1 MSPAAGLQTSAFS
14 ALTCCNSNLNNRLAT
29 AYCCC
34 WLQMAPSLLSP
45 HRHSRVLL
53 ALAATATSDPADA
66 NAEAPRPTPYEVPF
80 EQGATAFT
88 SPARFELVS
97 TSAGTWMVSITAFYE
112 GQEGDAMVV
121 VGGTR
126 VLGNWEPDAAPKL
139 FSSGDGLWTATL
151 ELPPGTHEFKVR
163 QRMGEQWRDG

>member
-1 MSPAAGLQTSAFS
+1 
-14 ALTCCNSNLNNRLAT
+14 
-29 AYCCC
+29 
-34 WLQMAPSLLSP
+34 MAPSLLSP

-151 ELPPGTHEFKVR
+151 KLPPGTHEFKVR